1 MTFDLIIALATA
13 CVAFVLSKRSVAHFP
28 LWRAVVT
35 PLASIIGSGFLLL
48 GPILN
53 IGYGGYAPLIMI
65 ALCFVAF
72 LFGGVIRFNMAAGE
86 QAIQN
91 GDYGALAIRIE
102 TLSSWALA
110 FAYII
115 SVSYYLNLLGA
126 FALSLT
132 PFNSDLD
139 AKLLTTGV
147 FIIIVFVGWSRGF
160 KSLEKMEYVSVSLK
174 LAIIAGL
181 LIGLMAHFGHRALDD
196 ALIFNPPKL
205 GGWSA
210 LTLAFGLLIT
220 VQGFE
225 TSRYLGSEY
234 DTQTRIKSMRLA
246 QWLSAAIYLVYIL
259 LISYVFRPDQMS
271 SSETGIINMMQIVA
285 PILPFLLVA
294 AALASQ
300 FSAAVADTSGS
311 GGLFAQLSRDRITE
325 RQAYLLLAVIGVAL
339 TWSANIYAIVN
350 YASRGFA
357 IYYGLQAALGAVIAA
372 RQNTGWQRVG
382 FYGLLATLGAVI
394 ALFGQPVE

>member
-72 LFGGVIRFNMAAGE
+72 LFGSVIRFNMAAGE

-147 FIIIVFVGWSRGF
+147 FFIIVFVGWSRGF
-160 KSLEKMEYVSVSLK
+160 KSLEKMEYVSVGLK

-205 GGWSA
+205 GDWSA

-234 DTQTRIKSMRLA
+234 DAQTRIKSMRLA
-246 QWLSAAIYLVYIL
+246 QWLSTAIYLVYIL

-311 GGLFAQLSRDRITE
+311 GGLFAQLSRNRITE

>member
-1 MTFDLIIALATA
+1 MIFDLIIAFATV
-13 CVAFVLSKRSVAHFP
+13 CVAIVLSMRSVAYFP

-53 IGYGGYAPLIMI
+53 IGYGGYAPLIMLV
-65 ALCFVAF
+65 LCFVAY
-72 LFGGVIRFNMAAGE
+72 LFGGAIRYNIASGE
-86 QAIQN
+86 KAIQD
-91 GDYGALAIRIE
+91 GDFGPLAIRIE

-132 PFNSDLD
+132 PFKSGFD
-139 AKLLTTGV
+139 AKLLTTAV
-147 FIIIVFVGWSRGF
+147 FITIVLVGWSRGF

-181 LIGLMAHFGHRALDD
+181 LVGLMAHFGHRALDD
-196 ALIFNPPKL
+196 ALIFNPEKVT
-205 GGWSA
+205 GWSA
-210 LTLAFGLLIT
+210 VTLTFGLLIT

-234 DTQTRIKSMRLA
+234 DARTRIRSMRLA
-246 QWLSAAIYLVYIL
+246 QWLSTAIYLVYIL

-271 SSETGIINMMQIVA
+271 PSETGIIDMMKIVA

-311 GGLFAQLSRDRITE
+311 GGLFAELSRKRISE
-325 RQAYLLLAVIGVAL
+325 RQAYLLLAVIGIAL
-339 TWSANIYAIVN
+339 TWSADIYAIVS

-357 IYYGLQAALGAVIAA
+357 IYYGLQAGLSAVIAA
-372 RQNTGWQRVG
+372 KQQAGWHRVG
-382 FYGLLATLGAVI
+382 FYALLAALAAVI
-394 ALFGQPVE
+394 AVFGQSVE

>member
-1 MTFDLIIALATA
+1 M
-13 CVAFVLSKRSVAHFP
+13 
-28 LWRAVVT
+28 
-35 PLASIIGSGFLLL
+35 
-48 GPILN
+48 
-53 IGYGGYAPLIMI
+53 
-65 ALCFVAF
+65 
-72 LFGGVIRFNMAAGE
+72 
-86 QAIQN
+86 
-91 GDYGALAIRIE
+91 
-102 TLSSWALA
+102 
-110 FAYII
+110 
-115 SVSYYLNLLGA
+115 
-126 FALSLT
+126 
-132 PFNSDLD
+132 
-139 AKLLTTGV
+139 
-147 FIIIVFVGWSRGF
+147 
-160 KSLEKMEYVSVSLK
+160 
-174 LAIIAGL
+174 
-181 LIGLMAHFGHRALDD
+181 
-196 ALIFNPPKL
+196 
-205 GGWSA
+205 
-210 LTLAFGLLIT
+210 IT

-234 DTQTRIKSMRLA
+234 DAQTRIKSMRLA

-311 GGLFAQLSRDRITE
+311 GGLFAQLSRNRITE

>member
-1 MTFDLIIALATA
+1 MKFDLIIALATVS
-13 CVAFVLSKRSVAHFP
+13 VAIVLSMRSVARFA

-53 IGYGGYAPLIMI
+53 TGYGGYAPLIMLV
-65 ALCFVAF
+65 LCLAAF
-72 LFGGVIRFNMAAGE
+72 LFGGVIRFNIAAGE
-86 QAIQN
+86 KSVQN
-91 GDYGALAIRIE
+91 GDYGRAAIRIE
-102 TLSSWALA
+102 TIASWTLA

-132 PFNSDLD
+132 PFNSGFD

-147 FIIIVFVGWSRGF
+147 FIIIVLVGWSRGF

-181 LIGLMAHFGHRALDD
+181 LVGLMGHFGHQALNDG
-196 ALIFNPPKL
+196 LIFNPQKVS
-205 GGWSA
+205 GWSA
-210 LTLAFGLLIT
+210 ITLAFGLLIT

-234 DTQTRIKSMRLA
+234 DAKTRIKSMRLA
-246 QWLSAAIYLVYIL
+246 QWLSTAIYLVYIL

-311 GGLFAQLSRDRITE
+311 GGLFSELSRNRISE
-325 RQAYLLLAVIGVAL
+325 RHAYLLLAIIGIAL
-339 TWSANIYAIVN
+339 TWSADIYAIVS
-350 YASRGFA
+350 YASRCFA
-357 IYYGLQAALGAVIAA
+357 IYYGLQAALGAVIATKRDA
-372 RQNTGWQRVG
+372 GGLRVG
-382 FYGLLATLGAVI
+382 FYAALAVFGAII
-394 ALFGQPVE
+394 AIFGQPVE

>member
-1 MTFDLIIALATA
+1 MTFDLIIALATIG
-13 CVAFVLSKRSVAHFP
+13 VAIVLSMRSVARFT

-53 IGYGGYAPLIMI
+53 IGYGGYAPLIMLV
-65 ALCFVAF
+65 LCLAAF
-72 LFGGVIRFNMAAGE
+72 LFGGVIRFNIAAGE
-86 QAIQN
+86 KSIQS
-91 GDYGALAIRIE
+91 GDYGRMAIQIE
-102 TLSSWALA
+102 TIASWTLA

-132 PFNSDLD
+132 PFKSGFD

-147 FIIIVFVGWSRGF
+147 FIIIVLVGWSRGF

-181 LIGLMAHFGHRALDD
+181 LVGLMGHFGHQALNDG
-196 ALIFNPPKL
+196 LIFNPQKVS
-205 GGWSA
+205 GWSA
-210 LTLAFGLLIT
+210 VTLAFGLLIT

-234 DTQTRIKSMRLA
+234 DAKTRIKSMRLA
-246 QWLSAAIYLVYIL
+246 QGLSTAIYLVYIL

-311 GGLFAQLSRDRITE
+311 GGLFSELSRNRISE
-325 RQAYLLLAVIGVAL
+325 RHAYLLLAVIGITL
-339 TWSANIYAIVN
+339 TWSADIYAIVS
-350 YASRGFA
+350 YASRCFA
-357 IYYGLQAALGAVIAA
+357 IYYGSQAALGAVIAA
-372 RQNTGWQRVG
+372 KRNAGGLRVG
-382 FYGLLATLGAVI
+382 FYAALAAFGAII
-394 ALFGQPVE
+394 AIFGQPVE